1 MRQVFFQPHDSRFW
15 FSALRA
21 YYYDRHI
28 SRSHPENTLID
39 IVTSIST
46 RACVA
51 VAVEHIRLIS
61 SIVSTVINRAMST
74 KSSHIP
80 SSGYEQVS

>member
-21 YYYDRHI
+21 YYDQHI
-28 SRSHPENTLID
+28 SRSHPGNTLID
-39 IVTSIST
+39 IATSIST

-51 VAVEHIRLIS
+51 VAVEHIGLIS